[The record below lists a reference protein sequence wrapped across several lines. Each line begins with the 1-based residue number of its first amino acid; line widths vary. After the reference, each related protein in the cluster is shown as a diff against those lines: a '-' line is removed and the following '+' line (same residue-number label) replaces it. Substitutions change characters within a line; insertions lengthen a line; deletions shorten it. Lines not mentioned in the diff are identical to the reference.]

1 MDTNDNLEAAF
12 GPRRSVIS
20 ALMTVALLGVMLDC
34 FQPANAGVR
43 SRISDPTAS
52 RGNSHPAQTGKKAST
67 SDNADEA
74 FLAQVSARILAVAR
88 KHPAN
93 VSWPPAIT
101 LVDAGD
107 LNAYA
112 NLEVDR
118 LDDGKFKERTDRN
131 GKFIPYVAVD
141 RLMMEEVIQGNP
153 DRLAMLVAH
162 ELSHIILGHIL
173 PTNIAKRAQ
182 TRALKILFTSEQE
195 HDADINGIK
204 LALAAGYSYRGVREI
219 WEVFNSESFSRKY
232 PHSEYSSFEAA
243 GEDHPSWS
251 DRLSY
256 IDKEKANVW
265 KAMSA
270 FENGAIFLQI
280 QQYPSAAESFSRV
293 IQEFPDNYEAW
304 VNLGYARL
312 MMYLDAFDPNTLKRY
327 DIGQVVVGSFYLRP
341 EELRSRSRGDNAAM
355 WQQAVDALR
364 KALDLKPDLS
374 MAMANLG
381 VAYLLNPAGRD
392 ARAASELLEQAI
404 ASLTSDKNLY
414 NYNVGAILINAAVAD
429 LANDQ
434 VGLAARRLQEARE
447 FLQGEPVLSGAI
459 DYNLALVALRPDGRE
474 QVSATAPDQRRRS
487 ASSLLLRFLKSTS
500 PASVWW
506 DLGYEKYV
514 RLRTEE
520 GLKPEGKPALT
531 EDTKVRLRRISSVE
545 VAPGML
551 VTLSDRSEQVKAKV
565 QPLTILPVVGTT
577 IELLHHP
584 PSGSDILVGRRVV
597 AIYLRGPTAPGL
609 KIQPLGTGARSSF
622 LGTGM
627 TKKDVEQMLGR
638 DYMVASL
645 NDPDFRYY
653 FYPALDVGVH
663 YDIAQRVDE
672 LVLAQ
677 IAFTPD

>member
-1 MDTNDNLEAAF
+1 MDTKDNLEAAF

-162 ELSHIILGHIL
+162 EL
-173 PTNIAKRAQ
+173 
-182 TRALKILFTSEQE
+182 
-195 HDADINGIK
+195 
-204 LALAAGYSYRGVREI
+204 GVREI

-341 EELRSRSRGDNAAM
+341 EELRSRSRGDNAFITITWERYSLM
-355 WQQAVDALR
+355 LPWR
-364 KALDLKPDLS
+364 ISRMTKS
-374 MAMANLG
+374 
-381 VAYLLNPAGRD
+381 
-392 ARAASELLEQAI
+392 
-404 ASLTSDKNLY
+404 ASLRGDSRK
-414 NYNVGAILINAAVAD
+414 
-429 LANDQ
+429 
-434 VGLAARRLQEARE
+434 RE
-447 FLQGEPVLSGAI
+447 NSS
-459 DYNLALVALRPDGRE
+459 R
-474 QVSATAPDQRRRS
+474 VSRSCPAPSTTIWHWLPSVQTVVSRS
-487 ASSLLLRFLKSTS
+487 A
-500 PASVWW
+500 P
-506 DLGYEKYV
+506 
-514 RLRTEE
+514 
-520 GLKPEGKPALT
+520 
-531 EDTKVRLRRISSVE
+531 LRRISD
-545 VAPGML
+545 A
-551 VTLSDRSEQVKAKV
+551 
-565 QPLTILPVVGTT
+565 
-577 IELLHHP
+577 
-584 PSGSDILVGRRVV
+584 GRPHL
-597 AIYLRGPTAPGL
+597 YC
-609 KIQPLGTGARSSF
+609 
-622 LGTGM
+622 
-627 TKKDVEQMLGR
+627 
-638 DYMVASL
+638 
-645 NDPDFRYY
+645 
-653 FYPALDVGVH
+653 
-663 YDIAQRVDE
+663 
-672 LVLAQ
+672 
-677 IAFTPD
+677 